1 MKRGES
7 HRCGAGRGRGLD
19 GAAWLRMTP
28 VMGGC
33 QCERGL
39 HPAVKTAR
47 IGLGSLFPR
56 RVPSEAFGRGA
67 RNDALQKT
75 LSTLRSTR
83 GEKVTFHFRVST
95 DPKSFRQEFQKITQ
109 KFYRKNIENR
119 GEIGGHTQEI
129 IEMVQNILN
138 TN

>member
-1 MKRGES
+1 VKRGES

-109 KFYRKNIENR
+109 KFYRKKHRKQREKSYISKEVIR
-119 GEIGGHTQEI
+119 RKS
-129 IEMVQNILN
+129 
-138 TN
+138 